1 MKTKRTFQTY
11 PSEAAARA
19 DMKARRKRKF
29 FIHYAGYWKC
39 WVCWFNA

>member
-1 MKTKRTFQTY
+1 MKRTFQTY

-19 DMKARRKRKF
+19 DMNLRRKRKF
-29 FIHYAGYWKC
+29 TINYTAAWKC